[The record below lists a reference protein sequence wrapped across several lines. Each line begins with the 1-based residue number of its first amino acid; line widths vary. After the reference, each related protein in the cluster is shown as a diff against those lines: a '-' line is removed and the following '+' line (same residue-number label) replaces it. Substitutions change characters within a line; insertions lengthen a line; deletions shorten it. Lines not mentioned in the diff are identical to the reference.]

1 VCTRDFLDAA
11 ARLDAPGLEASLDRG
26 MSLGSFE
33 HAVDAWLMP
42 TLVALG
48 EGWARGE
55 IDIVGE
61 HVASHAVLRR
71 LSAAFEAAGSRSRG
85 RKVVVGLP
93 PEGTT
98 S

>member
-1 VCTRDFLDAA
+1 
-11 ARLDAPGLEASLDRG
+11 
-26 MSLGSFE
+26 
-33 HAVDAWLMP
+33 MP

-48 EGWARGE
+48 EGSARGE
-55 IDIVGE
+55 IDIAGE

-71 LSAAFEAAGSRSRG
+71 LSAAFEAAGSPSRG

-93 PEGTT
+93 PEVTT